1 MTSVSQRASDAFFS
15 YLCFVLPA
23 YNNVVETKQDLA
35 QLKTVSFIMISQYL
49 PCFAH
54 IPSL

>member
-35 QLKTVSFIMISQYL
+35 QLKTVSFIMI
-49 PCFAH
+49 
-54 IPSL
+54 